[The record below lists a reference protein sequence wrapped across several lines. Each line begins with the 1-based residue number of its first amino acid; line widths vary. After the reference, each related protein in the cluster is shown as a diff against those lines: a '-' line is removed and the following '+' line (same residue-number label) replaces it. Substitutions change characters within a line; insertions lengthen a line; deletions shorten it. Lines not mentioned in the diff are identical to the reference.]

1 MQIKQNL
8 LHSLRQAFKNEF
20 SKKNEFSQNE
30 IKLSTSLGNNKV
42 VNERETGSP
51 FFFNLQE
58 TLFWLGKV
66 IFS

>member
-20 SKKNEFSQNE
+20 SQNE
-30 IKLSTSLGNNKV
+30 IKLFTSLGNNKV
-42 VNERETGSP
+42 VNEQETGRL
-51 FFFNLQE
+51 FFFLNLQE

>member
-20 SKKNEFSQNE
+20 SQNE
-30 IKLSTSLGNNKV
+30 IKLFTSLGNNKV
-42 VNERETGSP
+42 VNEQETGRL
-51 FFFNLQE
+51 FFLNLQE